1 MRIDWETQTL
11 GPMFISLPDDKV
23 MEYVN
28 ALNILGLNPEVSID
42 TDSEGE

>member
-1 MRIDWETQTL
+1 MSIT
-11 GPMFISLPDDKV
+11 LPDDKV

-42 TDSEGE
+42 NHSEGE